1 MEAEGALPGR
11 APTSTAEARLDQAQ
25 AVKLPFAHPRRR
37 IGALDP
43 PTSPE
48 PLIRPVPAEELQHA
62 RRADRVRAARR
73 PDAALRPAMLGT
85 TGAGE
90 FTIPVIGEEADGT
103 IIATGATVVGT
114 VASG

>member
-1 MEAEGALPGR
+1 
-11 APTSTAEARLDQAQ
+11 
-25 AVKLPFAHPRRR
+25 
-37 IGALDP
+37 
-43 PTSPE
+43 
-48 PLIRPVPAEELQHA
+48 
-62 RRADRVRAARR
+62 
-73 PDAALRPAMLGT
+73 MLGT